1 MQGGGNKDGT
11 RSGEGQQ
18 AVSRGS
24 CRARHWDCPE
34 TGVEPAGVEVVLEDS
49 EPNVMASLGSLTAP
63 VQAAGRSREGEP
75 GRGGDGGGGGEG
87 PVSFLRTPAL
97 LSPPGPPV
105 FQSQGRVASASLCRC
120 RKSEL

>member
-63 VQAAGRSREGEP
+63 VQAAGRSGHGCPGPLLPTGQGRVRGWWIGPGVEGREGS
-75 GRGGDGGGGGEG
+75 GHSLG
-87 PVSFLRTPAL
+87 VLNKVPAL
-97 LSPPGPPV
+97 LWAREWG
-105 FQSQGRVASASLCRC
+105 
-120 RKSEL
+120 